1 MIFTLLFAPTPI
13 AFHGILEESTSPG
26 PHGVAT
32 DPGADYSPRD
42 HVRTPEGNA
51 PMSNAQL
58 ETAIEAAWD
67 ARDTITPA
75 TTGETREAIE
85 DTLNALDSGSLRVAE
100 RGEDGTW
107 HVNQWAK
114 KAVLLGFRLKDM
126 EMQGGSAQG
135 GSWWDKVDSKWATWG
150 ENEWGAAG
158 FRAVPNCVVRKSAYI
173 APGVVLMPSFVNLG
187 AYVDERHHGRHLG
200 HRRVLR
206 ADRQERAPVGRRR
219 HRRRAGADAG
229 GPHHHRGQLLHRRAL
244 RGGRG
249 LHRARGLRPRHGR
262 LYRPVDQDRRPGETG
277 EVMYGE
283 VPAGS
288 VVVAGSMPSKNGVN
302 LYCAVIVKRV
312 DEKTRSKTSINEL
325 LRD

>member
-1 MIFTLLFAPTPI
+1 
-13 AFHGILEESTSPG
+13 
-26 PHGVAT
+26 
-32 DPGADYSPRD
+32 
-42 HVRTPEGNA
+42 
-51 PMSNAQL
+51 MSNAQL

-173 APGVVLMPSFVNLG
+173 APSVVLMPSFVNLG
-187 AYVDERHHGRHLG
+187 AYVDRRHHGRHLG

-206 ADRQERAPVGRRR
+206 ADRQERAPVRAASASAACWSRCRRVPVIIEDNCFI
-219 HRRRAGADAG
+219 GARSEVVEG
-229 GPHHHRGQLLHRRAL
+229 CIVREGSVLGMGVFIGQSTKI
-244 RGGRG
+244 
-249 LHRARGLRPRHGR
+249 
-262 LYRPVDQDRRPGETG
+262 VDRETG